1 MQKVLFT
8 LDTLDG
14 TALNTTLS
22 ISTPVPSTHSSATLQ
37 TQQQIKMTFLSIRE
51 RQRVHQ
57 RSSVAPIVMLL
68 IALVLSCILL
78 LVQLPSP
85 TQEASLRSS
94 LSLQSTSRQLLQ
106 SPPQV
111 DISNDFPSLQDT
123 LEMARLSGLVYTFR
137 GYTDCNA
144 TSENGEPLLPA
155 DLSCHLYHHDTKQG
169 TQVMILSSAS
179 YIAVV
184 FAGTDDLRT
193 MLTDTDIMMKPFGP
207 LDENGDSILLPG
219 PARVHAGFDNAV
231 FSHGLFDTILEI
243 LKQLLLLHPTLFVTG
258 HSLGAA
264 DAILTAVALS
274 LHLSDTRISCINFGC
289 PATGNWYWRNFLN
302 NISNDNLSIW
312 RLVHGWDVVPRLPQY
327 PFEHVGHTVQMNP
340 DALHAYYQHYGNQT
354 LGYASVPYGWS
365 GTDFD
370 IVYCF
375 CVYLLYICLTH
386 THTSILSL
394 SLYFN
399 CS

>member
-1 MQKVLFT
+1 
-8 LDTLDG
+8 
-14 TALNTTLS
+14 
-22 ISTPVPSTHSSATLQ
+22 
-37 TQQQIKMTFLSIRE
+37 MTF
-51 RQRVHQ
+51 
-57 RSSVAPIVMLL
+57 
-68 IALVLSCILL
+68 
-78 LVQLPSP
+78 
-85 TQEASLRSS
+85 
-94 LSLQSTSRQLLQ
+94 
-106 SPPQV
+106 PPYKTRWKWQ
-111 DISNDFPSLQDT
+111 DF
-123 LEMARLSGLVYTFR
+123 SGLVYTFR

-274 LHLSDTRISCINFGC
+274 LHLSDARISCINFGC
-289 PATGNWYWRNFLN
+289 PATGNWYWRNILQN
-302 NISNDNLSIW
+302 NLPNLSIW

-370 IVYCF
+370 IC
-375 CVYLLYICLTH
+375 LLFLCIFVVHMFDSHAYFNT
-386 THTSILSL
+386 LSL
-394 SLYFN
+394 PLLLLQQNHLYGCRAPCGRITF
-399 CS
+399 